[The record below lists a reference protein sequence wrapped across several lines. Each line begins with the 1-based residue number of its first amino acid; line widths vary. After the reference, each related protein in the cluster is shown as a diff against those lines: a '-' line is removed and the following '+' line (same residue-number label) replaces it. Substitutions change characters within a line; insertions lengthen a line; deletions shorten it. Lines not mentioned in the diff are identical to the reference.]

1 MPRKKFDLS
10 TLPDSPDLS
19 FETAL
24 WQTGVVNIGGV
35 DEAGRGALAGPVSA
49 GVVILPQDETLPEIL
64 SGVRDSKQMSAKQ
77 REQWAEQIRQT
88 AVAAQV
94 GFAEPAEIDELGIV
108 PATRLAAMRAMA
120 QISQTPGHLLIDHLA
135 IPGAGLPQTSLVKGD
150 CRSLSIAAASVLAKV
165 ARDALMV
172 ELDAQYPGFGFA
184 GHKGYGTRKHLAAI
198 EQLGPSP
205 IHRMSF
211 APIRKDP
218 EQLELL

>member
-10 TLPDSPDLS
+10 TLPDSPNLS
-19 FETAL
+19 FEQAL
-24 WQTGVVNIGGV
+24 WQAGVAYVAGV

-49 GVVILPQDETLPEIL
+49 GVVILPQDETLPQTL
-64 SGVRDSKQMSAKQ
+64 SGVRDSKQMTAKQ
-77 REQWAEQIRQT
+77 REQWAEHILKT

-108 PATRLAAMRAMA
+108 PATRLAAMRALA
-120 QISQTPGHLLIDHLA
+120 QLSQAPGHLLIDHIS
-135 IPGAGLPQTSLVKGD
+135 IPGAGLPATSLVKGD

-172 ELDAQYPGFGFA
+172 ELDAQYPAYGFA
-184 GHKGYGTRKHLAAI
+184 GHKGYGTRQHRTAI
-198 EQLGPSP
+198 EQLGPCK
-205 IHRMSF
+205 IHRMTF
-211 APIRKDP
+211 APIRQDP